1 MIKENINQP
10 LAEKINDQEAILQI
24 IEDVGFNPNEFV
36 DLDHHDI
43 ALRLI
48 EAGESYSV
56 VSNLDKFSGL
66 DYNDIALKIIEAGEG
81 RLIARNLDKFSGLD
95 HNDIAL
101 RLIEAGE
108 GGSVARN
115 LDKFNSC
122 LNQDIALRLIET
134 GNGGSVASNLD
145 KFSNL
150 DYNDIALKLIEAR
163 EGSSVAD
170 NLDKFSG
177 LDHSD
182 IAIRLI
188 EAGEGGSVASNL
200 DKFTGLDHKDT
211 ALKIIEAGNGDSITR
226 NLDKFSGCLN
236 QDIALRLIET
246 GNGGSVASNL
256 DKFTGL
262 GHKDIALR
270 LIEAG
275 NGGSVAYNLDKFSG
289 LDYNDIALQIIN
301 AGYGDSVAS
310 NLDKFRGLDHKD
322 IALKIIEAGKGDS
335 IARNLDKFSGLN
347 HNDIAL
353 RLMEA
358 GEGYSII
365 CNLDKFSGLNH
376 NDIALRLI
384 ETDNGGSVARNLDK
398 FSNLDY
404 NDIALKLIEAREGSS
419 VADNLDKFSGL
430 DHNDIAIRLIKAGE
444 GGSVVYNLGK
454 FSGLDYND
462 IALRLIEA
470 GEGYSFARNLDKISG
485 CLNQDIALRLI
496 EDGQR
501 YSIIGCLDKFHLSSL
516 DFYSGMKNIY
526 PDFFTKL
533 ESQLPNLVKYL
544 ANSAE
549 LLLNLFSYE
558 DNLTK
563 IEQSLKG
570 NPFLIK
576 AIDDNPRYGI
586 RLAMKYYQFD
596 PTAQQE
602 IKELF
607 DAETKI
613 IQDHPDVDKQS
624 LEFRRLMQNHLTEF
638 GNNADILNEL
648 TRRGVNV
655 EQWLNYNEQLY
666 FTLGEQED
674 VKFSDKIKT
683 PIIRVKETLDRYK
696 ASITNVLTDYKAEL
710 QASFISNPEEA
721 ELRQK
726 INELQA
732 RMANEPNEQKKQGM
746 NQGIISLQTKIDKL
760 KPVNAWSRIQSDIFR
775 LRSMMDN
782 IFKFYDLCAENE
794 ANLENIKDRASLIK
808 EKDQLQ
814 KNIAQLKV
822 NFIEFEAFFDTYQAK
837 LAELIAPILGQ
848 DRADAL
854 LQESVEVVGEE
865 LHHYNTDKDT
875 LKSIFNDREA
885 DNKLKG
891 REMRVAIASRS
902 TQDLYLGNYC
912 PCCICIDSAHHGAES
927 PIADYVT
934 DLGIQNIVVY
944 DEKKNVPVVVCWT
957 FIGEN
962 SPTGEPIM
970 VIDNIEANTE
980 YSVDYGQQI
989 SDNIAR
995 FVNNYAQSSG
1005 IQTIIQ
1011 GPHNNDLEVFPLQ
1024 KVQNKLGELYNREGG
1039 YYLEAENKDY
1049 D

>member
-66 DYNDIALKIIEAGEG
+66 NYNDIALKIIEAGEG

-145 KFSNL
+145 KFSGL

-182 IAIRLI
+182 IALRLI
-188 EAGEGGSVASNL
+188 KAGEGYSVASNL

-335 IARNLDKFSGLN
+335 IAR
-347 HNDIAL
+347 
-353 RLMEA
+353 
-358 GEGYSII
+358 
-365 CNLDKFSGLNH
+365 NLDKFSGLNH

>member
-145 KFSNL
+145 KFSGL

-182 IAIRLI
+182 IALRLI
-188 EAGEGGSVASNL
+188 KAGEGYSVASNL

-335 IARNLDKFSGLN
+335 IAR
-347 HNDIAL
+347 
-353 RLMEA
+353 
-358 GEGYSII
+358 
-365 CNLDKFSGLNH
+365 NLDKFSGLNH

>member
-1 MIKENINQP
+1 M
-10 LAEKINDQEAILQI
+10 
-24 IEDVGFNPNEFV
+24 
-36 DLDHHDI
+36 
-43 ALRLI
+43 
-48 EAGESYSV
+48 
-56 VSNLDKFSGL
+56 
-66 DYNDIALKIIEAGEG
+66 
-81 RLIARNLDKFSGLD
+81 
-95 HNDIAL
+95 
-101 RLIEAGE
+101 
-108 GGSVARN
+108 
-115 LDKFNSC
+115 
-122 LNQDIALRLIET
+122 
-134 GNGGSVASNLD
+134 
-145 KFSNL
+145 
-150 DYNDIALKLIEAR
+150 
-163 EGSSVAD
+163 
-170 NLDKFSG
+170 
-177 LDHSD
+177 
-182 IAIRLI
+182 
-188 EAGEGGSVASNL
+188 
-200 DKFTGLDHKDT
+200 
-211 ALKIIEAGNGDSITR
+211 
-226 NLDKFSGCLN
+226 
-236 QDIALRLIET
+236 
-246 GNGGSVASNL
+246 
-256 DKFTGL
+256 
-262 GHKDIALR
+262 
-270 LIEAG
+270 
-275 NGGSVAYNLDKFSG
+275 
-289 LDYNDIALQIIN
+289 
-301 AGYGDSVAS
+301 
-310 NLDKFRGLDHKD
+310 
-322 IALKIIEAGKGDS
+322 
-335 IARNLDKFSGLN
+335 
-347 HNDIAL
+347 
-353 RLMEA
+353 
-358 GEGYSII
+358 
-365 CNLDKFSGLNH
+365 
-376 NDIALRLI
+376 
-384 ETDNGGSVARNLDK
+384 
-398 FSNLDY
+398 
-404 NDIALKLIEAREGSS
+404 
-419 VADNLDKFSGL
+419 
-430 DHNDIAIRLIKAGE
+430 
-444 GGSVVYNLGK
+444 
-454 FSGLDYND
+454 
-462 IALRLIEA
+462 
-470 GEGYSFARNLDKISG
+470 
-485 CLNQDIALRLI
+485 
-496 EDGQR
+496 
-501 YSIIGCLDKFHLSSL
+501 
-516 DFYSGMKNIY
+516 
-526 PDFFTKL
+526 
-533 ESQLPNLVKYL
+533 
-544 ANSAE
+544 
-549 LLLNLFSYE
+549 
-558 DNLTK
+558 
-563 IEQSLKG
+563 
-570 NPFLIK
+570 
-576 AIDDNPRYGI
+576 
-586 RLAMKYYQFD
+586 
-596 PTAQQE
+596 
-602 IKELF
+602 
-607 DAETKI
+607 
-613 IQDHPDVDKQS
+613 
-624 LEFRRLMQNHLTEF
+624 
-638 GNNADILNEL
+638 
-648 TRRGVNV
+648 
-655 EQWLNYNEQLY
+655 
-666 FTLGEQED
+666 GEQED